1 MGRKKILIV
10 ILLLP
15 FFVFMSPEEE
25 EHSSGL
31 IDFLGKTVNFIIL
44 FGGLTYLL
52 HKPIRSF
59 LEKRAQDIQ
68 SSLKEAADSRKDAEQ
83 KLKEIERRLAGL
95 EKEIEIVMKE
105 AENEGRREKEETL
118 QRAQRETE
126 RIKYFAKQEIDAII
140 RSRIREL
147 REYSAALATALAEE
161 RIKRKMSPEL
171 QSLLINRSIERLD
184 KLDEK
189 PNSDQKIHSRAG

>member
-1 MGRKKILIV
+1 MGRKKIILIL
-10 ILLLP
+10 LLLP
-15 FFVFMSPEEE
+15 FFVFLSPEE

-31 IDFLGKTVNFIIL
+31 IDFLWRTVNFIIL

-52 HKPIRSF
+52 YKPIRSF

-83 KLKEIERRLAGL
+83 KLKGVETRLAGL
-95 EKEIEIVMKE
+95 EKEIEKVIKE

-118 QRAQRETE
+118 QMAQRETE
-126 RIKYFAKQEIDAII
+126 KIKYFAQQEIDAVI
-140 RSRIREL
+140 RSRTREL

-161 RIKRKMSPEL
+161 RIKKKMSPEL
-171 QSLLINRSIERLD
+171 QSFLINRSIERLD

-189 PNSDQKIHSRAG
+189 PNSGQKIHSRAG

>member
-161 RIKRKMSPEL
+161 RIKRKMDPEL

-189 PNSDQKIHSRAG
+189 PNSG

>member
-1 MGRKKILIV
+1 MERKKIIL
-10 ILLLP
+10 ILLVLP
-15 FFVFMSPEEE
+15 LFVFMSIEEE
-25 EHSSGL
+25 THSSGL
-31 IDFLGKTVNFIIL
+31 IDFLWRTVNFIIL

-52 HKPIRSF
+52 YKPIRSF

-68 SSLKEAADSRKDAEQ
+68 SSLKEAEDSRKDAEQ
-83 KLKEIERRLAGL
+83 KLKEIETRLAGL
-95 EKEIEIVMKE
+95 EKEIEKVMKE

-118 QRAQRETE
+118 QMAQRETE
-126 RIKYFAKQEIDAII
+126 KIKYFAKQEMDAII

-161 RIKRKMSPEL
+161 RIKKKMSPEL
-171 QSLLINRSIERLD
+171 QSLLINRSIERLG

-189 PNSDQKIHSRAG
+189 PDSGQKIHSRAG

>member
-1 MGRKKILIV
+1 MSRKKIII
-10 ILLLP
+10 ILLVLP
-15 FFVFMSPEEE
+15 FLVFMSPEEE

-52 HKPIRSF
+52 YKPIRSF
-59 LEKRAQDIQ
+59 LERRARDIR
-68 SSLKEAADSRKDAEQ
+68 SSLSEAADSRKDAEQ
-83 KLKEIERRLAGL
+83 KLKEIETRFAGL
-95 EKEIEIVMKE
+95 KKEIEQILKE
-105 AENEGRREKEETL
+105 AEKEGRREKEETL
-118 QRAQRETE
+118 QMAQREAE
-126 RIKYFAKQEIDAII
+126 KIKYFAKQEIDAII
-140 RSRIREL
+140 RSKIREL

-161 RIKRKMSPEL
+161 RIRRKMSPEL

-189 PNSDQKIHSRAG
+189 PDSGQKIHSRAG

>member
-1 MGRKKILIV
+1 MGRKKIIL
-10 ILLLP
+10 ILLMLP

-161 RIKRKMSPEL
+161 RIKRKMDPEL

-189 PNSDQKIHSRAG
+189 PNSG